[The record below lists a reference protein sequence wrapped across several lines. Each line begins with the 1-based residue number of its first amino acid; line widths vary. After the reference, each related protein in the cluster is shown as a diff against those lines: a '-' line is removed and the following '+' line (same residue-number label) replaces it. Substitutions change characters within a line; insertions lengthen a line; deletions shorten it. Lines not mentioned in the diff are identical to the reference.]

1 MDRRFGHPGA
11 LGFTA
16 EAERLLPG
24 PHRQIQLLLRQA
36 VMHDSRMP
44 SRSFQLLS
52 GEEIKMLRQ
61 APDIPRDL
69 RRSITPLLLQKQ
81 ERIILLL
88 AELYKIVGTP
98 FTEDEIRL
106 MITMR
111 AALYA
116 DYWEFALR
124 EWTWPVHDDYNM
136 AAVAN
141 ALGMNQGELIGHLR
155 MVNAKRDAERSE
167 RAALDIERTNAT
179 RHNILQTH
187 GVSVPGE
194 NPAHDEVTLAL
205 IQGNV
210 PGTKTAARSTNAFVG
225 T

>member
-16 EAERLLPG
+16 EAERFLPG
-24 PHRQIQLLLRQA
+24 PHRHIHPLMRQA
-36 VMHDSRMP
+36 VMHDRRIP
-44 SRSFQLLS
+44 PRSFQPLS
-52 GEEIKMLRQ
+52 GEEIRTLRQ

-69 RRSITPLLLQKQ
+69 RRSITPLLLQRQSK
-81 ERIILLL
+81 IIALLV
-88 AELYKIVGTP
+88 ELYKIAGTP
-98 FTEDEIRL
+98 LTADEIRV

-124 EWTWPVHDDYNM
+124 EWTWPHHDDYNM

-141 ALGMNQGELIGHLR
+141 ALSMTQSELISHLR
-155 MVNAKRDAERSE
+155 MVNTKRDAERKA
-167 RAALDIERTNAT
+167 RAPQIIT
-179 RHNILQTH
+179 
-187 GVSVPGE
+187 
-194 NPAHDEVTLAL
+194 
-205 IQGNV
+205 IQGLQ
-210 PGTKTAARSTNAFVG
+210 PDTSTPVETVTGGSNGVTVADNSQAKELVG